1 MRMLAHK
8 LTALAV
14 STPSPGSNKGMVG
27 LNTEKA
33 AVIINLNNSR
43 YQTIERDV
51 IARSASRNEAIPGR
65 ASLKSPGLPR
75 FRSQ

>member
-51 IARSASRNEAIPGR
+51 IARSA
-65 ASLKSPGLPR
+65 
-75 FRSQ
+75 